1 MTTFRR
7 MKLIN
12 EAGNNPVDFANIV
25 KHQTNPIIH
34 RMSDLDND
42 IDTILN
48 QDLDDE
54 LKAKLYSQTLRR
66 FMSMK
71 NIKKQGDL
79 DLESKSL
86 DKFKTLL
93 ANQSAKLTTKLKKQL
108 KNLKSSKSTPKTLSS
123 GTSSKIKIQAPKKPK
138 EPAKSKKPSKLPKLQ
153 KYPSIEELRG
163 SGLTDWMIY

>member
-7 MKLIN
+7 MKLMN
-12 EAGNNPVDFANIV
+12 EAGNNSVDFANIM

-42 IDTILN
+42 IETILN
-48 QDLDDE
+48 QDLNDE

-66 FMSMK
+66 FMTMK

-79 DLESKSL
+79 DIESKSL
-86 DKFKTLL
+86 DKFKALL

-108 KNLKSSKSTPKTLSS
+108 KNIKSKKSTPKKTLLS
-123 GTSSKIKIQAPKKPK
+123 GITSKAKIQEPQKLKK
-138 EPAKSKKPSKLPKLQ
+138 PAKSKKPSKLQ
-153 KYPSIEELRG
+153 KFPSIEELRG
-163 SGLTDWMIY
+163 SGLRDWLIY